1 MHRQGYLNR
10 MVLDASV
17 VVAGQKSYASL
28 HDVDQEDVDL
38 GMTEMMSNDEE
49 SGARYRR
56 RSPGPLF
63 LSSLVVSSSNAS
75 LYSYC
80 TTPHLYI
87 HTLFT
92 SMFFFFS
99 I

>member
-1 MHRQGYLNR
+1 

-17 VVAGQKSYASL
+17 VVAGQKKSYASL

-38 GMTEMMSNDEE
+38 GIDGDDVEMIEV

-63 LSSLVVSSSNAS
+63 LSSLVAS
-75 LYSYC
+75 PPPTHPCIPTVLH
-80 TTPHLYI
+80 TTSLHT
-87 HTLFT
+87 HTLFYLNVC
-92 SMFFFFS
+92 FFS
-99 I
+99 S